1 MGKALLIVLILVLT
15 ATAADARRRGHR
27 HYGGHG
33 FYPMEMAPAWQ
44 RPVPAKR
51 YSIQRPVPAER
62 YTTIQRP
69 LPEER
74 YTTGQSPGRVGLSQM
89 VPPDWQLQPPDPNW
103 HGRRFLSPDGQ
114 SWLAAY
120 SSPADRGALAAH
132 LKEVAFVE
140 GEEITYL
147 QGERSWIAVSGFKG
161 DRIFYRKVVLACAGK
176 TWRQIALEYPAQAKR
191 AVDGLVSRVS
201 RALEPDAND
210 ENCRSELSSQ

>member
-33 FYPMEMAPAWQ
+33 FYPMEM
-44 RPVPAKR
+44 
-51 YSIQRPVPAER
+51 
-62 YTTIQRP
+62 
-69 LPEER
+69 
-74 YTTGQSPGRVGLSQM
+74 
-89 VPPDWQLQPPDPNW
+89 PPDWQRQPPDPNW

-176 TWRQIALEYPAQAKR
+176 TWRQIAFEYPAQAKR
-191 AVDGLVSRVS
+191 ALDELVSRVS

-210 ENCRSELSSQ
+210 ENCGSELSSQ